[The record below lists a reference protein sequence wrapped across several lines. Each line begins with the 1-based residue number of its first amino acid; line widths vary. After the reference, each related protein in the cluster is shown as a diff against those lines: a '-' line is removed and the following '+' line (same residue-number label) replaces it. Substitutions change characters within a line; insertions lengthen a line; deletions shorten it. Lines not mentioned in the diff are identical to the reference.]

1 MSYYFFLS
9 NSRFF
14 SPPTDPTIFINYY
27 TYIVSAA
34 EEDVNLVPTE
44 MSNECVAQAW
54 FRFLHS
60 LGDPVDLSRPSIV
73 SQTQHFYQ

>member
-1 MSYYFFLS
+1 M
-9 NSRFF
+9 
-14 SPPTDPTIFINYY
+14 
-27 TYIVSAA
+27 
-34 EEDVNLVPTE
+34 NLVPSE
-44 MSNECVAQAW
+44 MSNDCVAQAW